1 MSLWHTL
8 WQDLFPI
15 DNIEVPITVDDKTHI
30 ADVKIG
36 DKIIEFQHS
45 NISYEEMVERNQFYL
60 KSNDNL
66 IWVID
71 GIGKR
76 FYMIADPRE
85 RYINRIN
92 VETELDCSKENN
104 TIGVIKIKLLEI

>member
-36 DKIIEFQHS
+36 DKIIEFQQQH
-45 NISYEEMVERNQFYL
+45 
-60 KSNDNL
+60 
-66 IWVID
+66 
-71 GIGKR
+71 
-76 FYMIADPRE
+76 
-85 RYINRIN
+85 
-92 VETELDCSKENN
+92 
-104 TIGVIKIKLLEI
+104 LL